1 LDKVNLTIPSGSL
14 VVIIGANGSGKS
26 TLVRLL
32 ARLYDPTSGDFLI
45 DGQPANSYDMADL
58 RRASTILSQDNKV
71 YPLSLAENIGLG
83 LLQSSDDMDLI
94 AKAAE
99 QGGASEFIS
108 KLDTGYNTRLH
119 NASETGV
126 LNIHGKT
133 DHPLHKEMEKLE
145 KPAKI
150 SGGDKQRLVAYVYLR
165 SRVDIALR

>member
-1 LDKVNLTIPSGSL
+1 
-14 VVIIGANGSGKS
+14 
-26 TLVRLL
+26 
-32 ARLYDPTSGDFLI
+32 
-45 DGQPANSYDMADL
+45 
-58 RRASTILSQDNKV
+58 
-71 YPLSLAENIGLG
+71 LSLAENIGLG

-94 AKAAE
+94 VKAAE

-119 NASETGV
+119 NAPETGV

-133 DHPLHKEMEKLE
+133 DHPLSHKEMEKLE

-150 SGGDKQRLVAYVYLR
+150 SGGEKQRLVAYVYLR